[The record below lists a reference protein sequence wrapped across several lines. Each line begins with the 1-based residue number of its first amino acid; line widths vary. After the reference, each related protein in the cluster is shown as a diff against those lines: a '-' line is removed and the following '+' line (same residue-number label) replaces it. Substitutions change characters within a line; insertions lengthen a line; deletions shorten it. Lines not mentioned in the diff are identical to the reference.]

1 MTGRV
6 RVGERVGIDGGEG
19 GGEEVGCNV
28 GREIPLFPRLDP
40 SFIYLFVLMLI
51 WLSNMKELS
60 CLFKFLYK

>member
-1 MTGRV
+1 M
-6 RVGERVGIDGGEG
+6 GERVGIDGGEG

-51 WLSNMKELS
+51 
-60 CLFKFLYK
+60 CL